1 MKITQISV
9 FLENKSGRLYD
20 AVSLL
25 GKKKINIRALTI
37 AESEDYGILRL
48 VVDKPALAA
57 ESLKKDG
64 FVANITD
71 IVAVEIA
78 DTPGGLAKVLG
89 ALSKD
94 KIDVEYMYAFVE
106 KQSGKALMV
115 FRFENIDKAV
125 RSLAKNKF
133 VIVGKKEIQS
143 L

>member
-78 DTPGGLAKVLG
+78 DTPGGLAK
-89 ALSKD
+89 
-94 KIDVEYMYAFVE
+94 
-106 KQSGKALMV
+106 
-115 FRFENIDKAV
+115 
-125 RSLAKNKF
+125 
-133 VIVGKKEIQS
+133 
-143 L
+143 

>member
-1 MKITQISV
+1 
-9 FLENKSGRLYD
+9 
-20 AVSLL
+20 
-25 GKKKINIRALTI
+25 
-37 AESEDYGILRL
+37 
-48 VVDKPALAA
+48 
-57 ESLKKDG
+57 
-64 FVANITD
+64 
-71 IVAVEIA
+71 
-78 DTPGGLAKVLG
+78 GGLAKVLG